1 MRRECPHR
9 LRIIAVLVIAVGL
22 SAIPAHAQ
30 GIFGPVPTLSEYFPS
45 GTQQASSDTGTA
57 QSPFGDT
64 FSTTE
69 EGIFGPVPK
78 LSDYF
83 PSAKRGD
90 SAIGGSRSNIFG
102 ETPNITSGG
111 FGDTFSTTEEGI
123 FGPVPTL
130 SDYWGRASN

>member
-1 MRRECPHR
+1 M
-9 LRIIAVLVIAVGL
+9 LVIAVGL

-45 GTQQASSDTGTA
+45 GSQQSTSSAGAGGA

-69 EGIFGPVPK
+69 EGVFGPVPT
-78 LSDYF
+78 LADYF

-90 SAIGGSRSNIFG
+90 SVLGGSRSDIFG
-102 ETPNITSGG
+102 ETPNVTSGG
-111 FGDTFSTTEEGI
+111 FGGTFSTTEEGV

-130 SDYWGRASN
+130 NDYLERGSR